1 MLEALGRQRELFPLS
16 PLSRFFPE
24 TTGGVPR
31 RFEQGT
37 DGIYEGASIGTQ
49 FNDPFFD
56 YLLEEFLATREKLDQ
71 HLAPVFAAW
80 GAFDVGVGFHAI
92 DEFDGAVVTERK
104 AIGESADGGLVPSGK
119 AANCEE
125 QEILLGLETRVAA
138 SGVAFLEEATDKAA
152 ELGQGAVFV
161 GGDLVAHEYI
171 LSYDDTFEKI
181 GRLNGGP
188 APRRV
193 LHMVDQLR

>member
-1 MLEALGRQRELFPLS
+1 
-16 PLSRFFPE
+16 
-24 TTGGVPR
+24 VPR
-31 RFEQGT
+31 RFQQGT

-56 YLLEEFLATREKLDQ
+56 YLLEESFATREQLDE

-92 DEFDGAVVTERK
+92 DEFNGAVVTERK
-104 AIGESADGGLVPSGK
+104 AIGESADGGLLPSWK
-119 AANCEE
+119 AANGEE
-125 QEILLGLETRVAA
+125 EEILLGFEARVAGG
-138 SGVAFLEEATDKAA
+138 GVAFLEEATDKAA
-152 ELGQGAVFV
+152 ELGQGVVFV

-171 LSYDDTFEKI
+171 LSYDDIFEKI

-188 APRRV
+188 APRRA